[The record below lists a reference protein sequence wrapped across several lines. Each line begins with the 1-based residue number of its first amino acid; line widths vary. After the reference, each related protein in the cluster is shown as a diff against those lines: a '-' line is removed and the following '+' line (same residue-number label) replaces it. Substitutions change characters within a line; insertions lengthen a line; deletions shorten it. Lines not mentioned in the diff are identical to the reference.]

1 MWVRA
6 VWQEGTRIFEDVFPL
21 VWVDEREKRI
31 RWPRSKEAHH
41 MENHALPSENW
52 LSFTLIKVKVKN
64 GKSVVMFNGKPRPS
78 SIVLHTSHVLDGCQP
93 YFKSEFVSWLST
105 LDTGT
110 IILNTMQI
118 TGLKTTIYITNNIHL
133 YPLRC

>member
-41 MENHALPSENW
+41 MENHTLPSENW

-64 GKSVVMFNGKPRPS
+64 GRSVVMFNGKPGPP
-78 SIVLHTSHVLDGCQP
+78 SIVLHTSNVLDGFQAF
-93 YFKSEFVSWLST
+93 FKSEFVSW
-105 LDTGT
+105 
-110 IILNTMQI
+110 
-118 TGLKTTIYITNNIHL
+118 
-133 YPLRC
+133 